1 MSLNRFALQN
11 PWVVLVGALIVTVL
25 GLRAFFMMPTDYFP
39 DTSPP
44 QVAVITVEPGA
55 TAVDVARRIT
65 EVIEKELSSIAGL
78 RSAFIALVSILLVV
92 FLMGTFQSF
101 VLPIPVLVAIPL
113 SLIGSL
119 WALLIFGQPM
129 CMPAM
134 MGIVLLA
141 GIVIN
146 NSIFLIDFIKQ
157 ARREGMEREDALIQS
172 VRLRLRPVL
181 MTTVSTFVGMLPII
195 LETAIGLER
204 MSPLATAAGFGLLA
218 GTFMTMIVTPV
229 FYSILDDAKTAL
241 RGFWQR
247 S

>member
-1 MSLNRFALQN
+1 LTENRQSQTSITRENLQN
-11 PWVVLVGALIVTVL
+11 TLNLTAYNRTVRISQVLADIGNRMRAIRFPGGYGFEMSGTAAEMKESMSRMMTAMML
-25 GLRAFFMMPTDYFP
+25 G
-39 DTSPP
+39 
-44 QVAVITVEPGA
+44 
-55 TAVDVARRIT
+55 
-65 EVIEKELSSIAGL
+65 
-78 RSAFIALVSILLVV
+78 SILLVV